1 MALRPGPLRAAAAL
15 AAGFVVFR
23 VVYRVLFHGTD
34 GSGTVVL
41 NLPEVPLPAPFA
53 HVVLLGPVTT
63 GGLWDAVASALPIAI
78 TILVFGFIN
87 ALVDL
92 PRVIARGAR
101 RGPLH
106 GVARTLAVAWATLPA
121 LADAVRAVRFA
132 QRLRGERGGVR
143 LLAPVLSRTLARAT
157 AVAAALE
164 LRGLAGRPVE
174 GDCLSPVEVRG
185 AVLRHRGAAEGAVR
199 VPDLL
204 LEPGTLTVL
213 AGPTG
218 AGKSTLLRAL
228 AG

>member
-1 MALRPGPLRAAAAL
+1 MR
-15 AAGFVVFR
+15 
-23 VVYRVLFHGTD
+23 
-34 GSGTVVL
+34 
-41 NLPEVPLPAPFA
+41 LPAPFA

-63 GGLWDAVASALPIAI
+63 GGLWDAAASALPIAI
-78 TILVFGFIN
+78 TILVFGVIN
-87 ALVDL
+87 AVVDL

-101 RGPLH
+101 RGPLR

-174 GDCLSPVEVRG
+174 GECLAPVEVRD
-185 AVLRHRGAAEGAVR
+185 AVLRHRGAGAEGAVR
-199 VPDLL
+199 VPDL
-204 LEPGTLTVL
+204 VL
-213 AGPTG
+213 APG
-218 AGKSTLLRAL
+218 R
-228 AG
+228 